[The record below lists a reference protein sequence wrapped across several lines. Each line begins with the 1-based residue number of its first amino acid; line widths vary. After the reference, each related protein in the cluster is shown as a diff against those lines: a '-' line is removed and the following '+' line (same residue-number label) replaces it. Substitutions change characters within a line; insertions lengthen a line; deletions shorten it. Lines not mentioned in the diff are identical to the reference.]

1 MDLKFGALFV
11 PNDFA
16 GLIDRVKMAEDLG
29 FDLVGLG
36 DSQSLFREVY
46 ISLAVC
52 AQATSRVR
60 LGPMVSNLH
69 TRHLAL
75 TASSIASIDD
85 LSGGRAVLGLGTGD
99 SAILN
104 IGARPVGVRTMR
116 ESIETLRRLMR
127 GETVESG
134 SGTMHTRWVKRPVP
148 IWVAAEGPRMLQ
160 MAGATCDGVLIGT
173 GLTRAILADSV
184 DRIRSGAESAGRRLE
199 DLDVWAFAKSNVAN
213 TYEQAIADNKMA
225 LAASAH
231 HAFRFTL
238 EGKLIPEDLK
248 PRIEKLMGGYDTRQ
262 HEQHGPTI
270 NAQLPDQLGLTDY
283 LVDRFGVFGTPAQC
297 IAKVEQ
303 IAESGVTNILF
314 TFLGEDPLGA
324 VRRLGEEIVAHFKR

>member
-11 PNDFA
+11 PNDFQ
-16 GLIDRVKMAEDLG
+16 GLVERAKVAEDLG

-46 ISLAVC
+46 VSLAVV

-75 TASSIASIDD
+75 TASAIASIDD

-99 SAILN
+99 SSLLN
-104 IGARPVGVRTMR
+104 IGAKPATVAATRRAV
-116 ESIETLRRLMR
+116 ETLHELFQGKMVPT
-127 GETVESG
+127 ET
-134 SGTMHTRWVKRPVP
+134 GTMHARWISRPVP
-148 IWVAAEGPRMLQ
+148 VWLAAEGPRMLE
-160 MAGATCDGVLIGT
+160 MTGAVADGVLIGT
-173 GLTRAILADSV
+173 GLTPEIIRDSL
-184 DRIRSGAESAGRRLE
+184 DRIRAGAASAGRAPE
-199 DLDVWAFAKSNVAN
+199 EVETWVFAKSNVAGSW
-213 TYEQAIADNKMA
+213 EEAVHDNKMA

-238 EGKLIPEDLK
+238 EGKLIPDELK
-248 PRIEKLMGGYDTRQ
+248 PQIEKLMGGYDTHQ

-270 NAQLPDQLGLTDY
+270 NAQLPDELGLTEY
-283 LVDRFGVFGTPAQC
+283 LADRFGVFGTPAQC
-297 IAKVEQ
+297 IQKVEQ
-303 IAESGVTNILF
+303 IAEAGVTNILF
-314 TFLGEDPLGA
+314 TVLGTDPVAA
-324 VRRLGEEIVAHFKR
+324 VRRLGEGVVAHFKR